1 MSDWINWAI
10 LAGVLVIAELFTGT
24 FYLLMIALGMLC
36 GALAA
41 ALGAPLS
48 LQIVVAG
55 AVGAIATELLRRRR
69 NGTLPD
75 SAERD
80 PNVNID
86 IGQQV
91 RVESWVDGRARVMY
105 RGAMWDVELAPGAS
119 ARPDDFRIAEV
130 RGNRLILANT

>member
-24 FYLLMIALGMLC
+24 FYLLMIALGMAS

-41 ALGAPLS
+41 AVGAPLS
-48 LQIVVAG
+48 LQIVVA
-55 AVGAIATELLRRRR
+55 AIVGTVATELLRRRR
-69 NGTLPD
+69 RGQVPD

-86 IGQQV
+86 IGQPV
-91 RVESWVDGRARVMY
+91 KVASWDDGRARVMY

-119 ARPDDFRIAEV
+119 VQGDEYRIAEV